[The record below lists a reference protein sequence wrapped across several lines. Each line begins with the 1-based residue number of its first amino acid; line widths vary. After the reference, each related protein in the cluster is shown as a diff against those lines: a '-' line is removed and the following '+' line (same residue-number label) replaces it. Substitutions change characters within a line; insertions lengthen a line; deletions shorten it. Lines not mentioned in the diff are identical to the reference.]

1 MTKNHISTN
10 QNSLYSQFP
19 QSRNRNSI
27 GRNSNSTNLLTTLT
41 SLKPH
46 FNWSEF
52 TQFPL
57 ISRGHVF
64 RVYCTY
70 NVTILQWFY
79 VTIVRAVTR
88 RDVAREQNRFT
99 VVSLG
104 IYTRVAILFSHR
116 PANAKRRTP
125 PRRTR
130 IYARRLFQYFR
141 YHPPFP
147 SNDLSTFRAIR
158 YFLFNFSSFFFIITF
173 CYNNKIVI
181 NIYFFYSYAFFHVHS
196 KSYTCRVIFTW
207 YWI

>member
-70 NVTILQWFY
+70 NVTILQWSY

-104 IYTRVAILFSHR
+104 IYTRVAILFCIGLQMQKG
-116 PANAKRRTP
+116 KRLLGEREFMLVGCSNTSATILLSLP
-125 PRRTR
+125 T
-130 IYARRLFQYFR
+130 IY
-141 YHPPFP
+141 PPFARYDT
-147 SNDLSTFRAIR
+147 SCLTFHH
-158 YFLFNFSSFFFIITF
+158 FFFIITF